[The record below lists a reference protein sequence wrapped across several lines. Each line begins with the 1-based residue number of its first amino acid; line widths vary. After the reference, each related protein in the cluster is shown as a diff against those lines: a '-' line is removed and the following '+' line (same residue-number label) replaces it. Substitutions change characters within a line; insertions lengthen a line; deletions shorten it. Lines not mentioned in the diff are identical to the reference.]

1 MNIFSI
7 GVHTDEFEFLCDG
20 KLALYTE
27 GLRQVLIYQLVCSD
41 ELYYKERRYMKK

>member
-20 KLALYTE
+20 KLALFAE
-27 GLRQVLIYQLVCSD
+27 GFRQLLNYQLVGSY